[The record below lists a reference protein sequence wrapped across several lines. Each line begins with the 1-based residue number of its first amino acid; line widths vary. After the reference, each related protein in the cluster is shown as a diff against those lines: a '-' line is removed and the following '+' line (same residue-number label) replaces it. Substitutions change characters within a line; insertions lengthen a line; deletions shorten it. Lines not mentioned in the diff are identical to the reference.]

1 MYRFWIG
8 PAIAPMARAEVRR
21 TEERMLMKGFKE
33 LGEDFFVGKVDVLGI
48 SDRLLYL
55 VWNDWA
61 KLDNFFNG

>member
-1 MYRFWIG
+1 
-8 PAIAPMARAEVRR
+8 
-21 TEERMLMKGFKE
+21 MKGFKE